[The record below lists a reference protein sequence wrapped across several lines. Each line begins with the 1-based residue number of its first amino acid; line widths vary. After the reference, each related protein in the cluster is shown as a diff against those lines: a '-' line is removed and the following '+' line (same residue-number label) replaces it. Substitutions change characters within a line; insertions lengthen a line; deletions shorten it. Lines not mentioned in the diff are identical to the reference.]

1 MAIDTVVKRASAL
14 AVTIKQLPLP
24 DSTIDQGDRQTLL
37 SQYSGILSGA
47 AIIIIGSIYGAIV
60 KPIWQPISK
69 NIIDRMDE

>member
-1 MAIDTVVKRASAL
+1 MAIDTAIKRASAL

-47 AIIIIGSIYGAIV
+47 VVVVIKSAQKIAIKIGIHI
-60 KPIWQPISK
+60 
-69 NIIDRMDE
+69 